1 MKIMNLDATNSEVS
15 ARADTSTLE
24 ELKTGAARRPLRVGV
39 ICSAGGSAF
48 LEVATACPH
57 VEFLVV
63 TDRPCGVEEACRT
76 RGIAQVRVEDKSNA
90 LFSEKAA
97 VVLREWGQC
106 DFVIMFFARLVT
118 EPLLSDFKL
127 LNIHPALLPAFKGIG
142 AVRLA
147 REFGVRYFGAT
158 LHVANADMDA
168 GPIIAQACQAIRP
181 TDALPY
187 LEKLSFIH
195 KVCLFLLAV
204 DLLETGNL
212 SLENGRPVLNPA
224 LPASDR
230 MNPALHNPAYLD
242 YVDKLQQRE
251 GVCFL

>member
-1 MKIMNLDATNSEVS
+1 MKTMNPNQTGNEVS
-15 ARADTSTLE
+15 ARADTSSLE
-24 ELKTGAARRPLRVGV
+24 ESKISDEQRRLRVGI

-48 LEVATACPH
+48 LEVATACPQ

-63 TDRPCGVEEACRT
+63 TDRACGVEDACRA
-76 RGIAQVRVEDKSNA
+76 RGIAQVRVEEKSNA

-97 VVLREWGQC
+97 RVLKEWGEC

-142 AVRLA
+142 AVRMA
-147 REFGVRYFGAT
+147 HEAGVRYFGAT

-168 GPIIAQACQAIRP
+168 GPIIAQACQAMRP

-230 MNPALHNPAYLD
+230 LNPALMNPAYLD